1 MEFDLQTLYILHSFA
16 AAAISAALA
25 VFLAPRWNAPGARAL
40 LLLIASVA
48 VWSLCYGMEFKSAT
62 LDDKLWWVH
71 AEYLGAVWAGLFYF
85 RFAMVLTGKVSWLRG
100 ARSWLFFIIPVLTL
114 VAVYTNGHHGLIWSR
129 VWIEEGGPIPAL
141 VYSRGVGFWVFVVYS
156 YGLLLAGTALLFYG
170 YLFSRHIDN
179 RDFWLILIGIMAPWT
194 TNILYLMEFE
204 PIRHIDL
211 TPAAFA
217 VSGITFFWGTIR
229 HQMLELIPI
238 ARDAV
243 IESMQDA
250 VFVLDLQ
257 HRVIDL
263 NTAARQV
270 LPDAP
275 GGIAGKALSA
285 LFPQLFSLLV
295 QLRSSGTD
303 EAEIPM
309 TTGGAARIWRMR
321 SSQLVNIHQMPCGWL
336 ITLQDISMQRRHEN
350 ALRESE
356 EKFRSISANALDGIL
371 MIDPSG
377 RVSFW
382 NKAAEQI
389 FGYHENEILGKDL
402 HAYLAPDRFH
412 DHFQEAFSSFR
423 QTGEGPMLG
432 KTIEIECL
440 RKNGDVFPAELSLSP
455 LELNNQWHAVGIVRD
470 ITERRKTQE
479 YLIQTEK
486 MISLGGLAAGMAHEI
501 NNPLAGILANIQV
514 MRMRLLSDLPANLS
528 AAEACGLDVRRMQAY
543 MGSRGILDMIEAI
556 DQSCQRAAT
565 IVRNMLAFSRKSDTV
580 FSGHHLADL
589 LEQTL
594 ELAGNDFHL
603 KDHYDFRKIV
613 MVKAYARNLPP
624 VSCDAA
630 QIQQVLLNILKNGA
644 QAMRETA
651 DHSRPATFTLKV
663 YADRYHGCIAITD
676 NGPGMPEE
684 IRKRIFEPFY
694 TTKSV
699 GSGTGLGLSIAY
711 FIITENHNG
720 TLDVSSTPG
729 EGTTFTLRLPL
740 TQAP

>member
-1 MEFDLQTLYILHSFA
+1 
-16 AAAISAALA
+16 
-25 VFLAPRWNAPGARAL
+25 
-40 LLLIASVA
+40 
-48 VWSLCYGMEFKSAT
+48 
-62 LDDKLWWVH
+62 
-71 AEYLGAVWAGLFYF
+71 
-85 RFAMVLTGKVSWLRG
+85 
-100 ARSWLFFIIPVLTL
+100 
-114 VAVYTNGHHGLIWSR
+114 
-129 VWIEEGGPIPAL
+129 
-141 VYSRGVGFWVFVVYS
+141 
-156 YGLLLAGTALLFYG
+156 
-170 YLFSRHIDN
+170 
-179 RDFWLILIGIMAPWT
+179 
-194 TNILYLMEFE
+194 
-204 PIRHIDL
+204 
-211 TPAAFA
+211 
-217 VSGITFFWGTIR
+217 
-229 HQMLELIPI
+229 
-238 ARDAV
+238 
-243 IESMQDA
+243 
-250 VFVLDLQ
+250 
-257 HRVIDL
+257 
-263 NTAARQV
+263 
-270 LPDAP
+270 
-275 GGIAGKALSA
+275 
-285 LFPQLFSLLV
+285 
-295 QLRSSGTD
+295 
-303 EAEIPM
+303 
-309 TTGGAARIWRMR
+309 
-321 SSQLVNIHQMPCGWL
+321 
-336 ITLQDISMQRRHEN
+336 MQRRHEN

-377 RVSFW
+377 CVSFW

-389 FGYHENEILGKDL
+389 FGYHEDEILGQDL

-580 FSGHHLADL
+580 FSDHHLAEL

-603 KDHYDFRKIV
+603 KGHYDFRKIE
-613 MVKAYARNLPP
+613 MVKAYTRDLPP
-624 VSCDAA
+624 VPCDAG

-644 QAMRETA
+644 HAMRETT
-651 DHSRPATFTLKV
+651 DHHRPATFTLKV

-694 TTKSV
+694 TTKPV

-720 TLDVSSTPG
+720 QMTVESVLG
-729 EGTTFTLRLPL
+729 QGTCFIIELPVRGKRI
-740 TQAP
+740 